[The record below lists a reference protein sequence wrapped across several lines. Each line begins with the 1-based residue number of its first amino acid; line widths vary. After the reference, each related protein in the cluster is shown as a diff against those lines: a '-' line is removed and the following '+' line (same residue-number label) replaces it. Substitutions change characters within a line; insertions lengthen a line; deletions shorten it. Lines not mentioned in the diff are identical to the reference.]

1 MVQEGGCGI
10 VYPHRIIF
18 RLDLFFLIMKEYFG
32 NLGFE
37 IDGILHLTGKQA
49 MVCLEL
55 GALLVDVREDFEI
68 ALKDFGVPGKQ
79 CCPFSDFDKL
89 LVTLPMDKSLILADC
104 VGIHSKE
111 AVSKLIMNGYKM
123 VANLAGGVFDWER
136 DGLPMSGDIETLS
149 GPCMCQ
155 IKSRKKKP

>member
-1 MVQEGGCGI
+1 
-10 VYPHRIIF
+10 
-18 RLDLFFLIMKEYFG
+18 MKEHFG

-49 MVCLEL
+49 MVCLEE

-68 ALKDFGVPGKQ
+68 ALKDFGVPGKKW
-79 CCPFSDFDKL
+79 CPNSDFKKL
-89 LVTLPMDKSLILADC
+89 FVTLPKDKSLIVDDC
-104 VGIHSKE
+104 AGIRSKE
-111 AVSKLIMNGYKM
+111 AVIELMKNGFTR
-123 VANLAGGVFDWER
+123 VANLTGGIFDRER
-136 DGLPMSGDIETLS
+136 DGLPMSSDFETMG

>member
-1 MVQEGGCGI
+1 
-10 VYPHRIIF
+10 
-18 RLDLFFLIMKEYFG
+18 MKEHFG

-49 MVCLEL
+49 MVCLEE

-68 ALKDFGVPGKQ
+68 ALKDFGVPGKLS
-79 CCPFSDFDKL
+79 CPFSDFKKL
-89 LVTLPMDKSLILADC
+89 LVTLPKDKSLIVADC

-111 AVSKLIMNGYKM
+111 AVVELMNNGFTR
-123 VANLAGGVFDWER
+123 VANLAGGIFDWER
-136 DGLPMSGDIETLS
+136 DGLPMSGDFETLS

-155 IKSRKKKP
+155 IKSRKKNP

>member
-1 MVQEGGCGI
+1 
-10 VYPHRIIF
+10 
-18 RLDLFFLIMKEYFG
+18 MKEHFG

-49 MVCLEL
+49 MVCLEE
-55 GALLVDVREDFEI
+55 GALLLDVRDDFEI

-79 CCPFSDFDKL
+79 WCPFSDFKKL
-89 LVTLPMDKSLILADC
+89 FVTLPKDKSLIVADC

-111 AVSKLIMNGYKM
+111 AAIELMKNGFTR
-123 VANLAGGVFDWER
+123 VANLAGGIFDWER
-136 DGLPMSGDIETLS
+136 DGLPMSSDFETMG